1 MSLFSVL
8 LRGRG
13 GARSPLADRDFL
25 LLLAATVGMFGNYAP
40 LLSVVP
46 LWAAEGGAGHGWTGA
61 ATGVTMAATVG
72 VQACM
77 GRLLRRFGPYR
88 LLSAGALLLG
98 APTFGYPLSTGL
110 GWVLAVSAV
119 RGVGFGIVTVAGS
132 ALVAELTAPQQRGR
146 AVGWHG
152 VAVGLPQ
159 VVFLPLGVWFA
170 ESFGFTAVFLATG
183 AASAVVPLLV
193 AGMSRRRA
201 GGGPP
206 RGGARPAPA
215 GWRALAVPS
224 VLMVVSACALGGV
237 TSFLPLA
244 VADTAAVSAALFA
257 LSAAMVAGRWA
268 AGAWSDRGGAGRL
281 TAPGTLL
288 GAAGVGGVAA
298 AVAGLPVPV
307 VAAAAL
313 YGFGF
318 GVVQNATLVVMFH
331 RAGPGGSGTAS
342 AAWNV
347 SFDAGTGAGS
357 VATGLLAQALAF
369 PGAYCATALLIAAAA
384 PLAWRDG
391 RARAAAP
398 C

>member
-1 MSLFSVL
+1 
-8 LRGRG
+8 
-13 GARSPLADRDFL
+13 
-25 LLLAATVGMFGNYAP
+25 
-40 LLSVVP
+40 
-46 LWAAEGGAGHGWTGA
+46 
-61 ATGVTMAATVG
+61 
-72 VQACM
+72 
-77 GRLLRRFGPYR
+77 
-88 LLSAGALLLG
+88 
-98 APTFGYPLSTGL
+98 
-110 GWVLAVSAV
+110 
-119 RGVGFGIVTVAGS
+119 
-132 ALVAELTAPQQRGR
+132 
-146 AVGWHG
+146 
-152 VAVGLPQ
+152 
-159 VVFLPLGVWFA
+159 
-170 ESFGFTAVFLATG
+170 
-183 AASAVVPLLV
+183 
-193 AGMSRRRA
+193 
-201 GGGPP
+201 
-206 RGGARPAPA
+206 
-215 GWRALAVPS
+215 
-224 VLMVVSACALGGV
+224 
-237 TSFLPLA
+237 FLPLA